1 MQTRP
6 EKGNAPEVAA
16 TEASGE
22 VSQTTKKGTIMSNF
36 TSALTIGETS
46 VRQVGGLFSL
56 NDLHKAAGSEAKH
69 EPNQFTRLDQTQALI
84 AEIKSADSRNCI
96 ETRRG
101 ANGGTYAC
109 RELVIAYA
117 AWISAAF
124 HLKVIRVF
132 LAVAAPQPTPYT
144 VQPSDTLNESQQI
157 ALRAMLESNVKR
169 LPHAKQA
176 GAMIKGWS
184 KLKAHFGVP
193 YRQIPAGEFEE
204 ALSIIARHVS
214 EWELVDEAPKASQEP
229 TMPEL
234 VEKMVEWVNAPNGYP
249 VHLFVPVYEA
259 IHARLQRGMEVPRI
273 IDATDAPAMAQAR
286 KVAMDYFADYR
297 AAVKC
302 GKSLAEMD
310 AIPSAALQGMI
321 ADAIMRQRMLISFDQ
336 GTGRMGCTVVPGDA
350 SVFSFATG
358 NYTDLI
364 NGIPMQRLPELA
376 DSLNRRVASHLGAF
390 SERLNRA

>member
-1 MQTRP
+1 MSNSIALIPVFTGTLADRPVQLCCARALHAFMQVRRDFTTWI
-6 EKGNAPEVAA
+6 KGRIRKFGFIANDDYLL
-16 TEASGE
+16 TKSGE
-22 VSQTTKKGTIMSNF
+22 QLPSGMKYVHDYH
-36 TSALTIGETS
+36 LTLDMAKELSMVENNEQGRAARRYFIACE
-46 VRQVGGLFSL
+46 RQ
-56 NDLHKAAGSEAKH
+56 A
-69 EPNQFTRLDQTQALI
+69 
-84 AEIKSADSRNCI
+84 
-96 ETRRG
+96 
-101 ANGGTYAC
+101 
-109 RELVIAYA
+109 
-117 AWISAAF
+117 
-124 HLKVIRVF
+124 
-132 LAVAAPQPTPYT
+132 LAVAQPTPYT

-321 ADAIMRQRMLISFDQ
+321 ADTIMRQRMLISFDQ
-336 GTGRMGCTVVPGDA
+336 GTGRMVCTAVPGDA

>member
-1 MQTRP
+1 MAQ
-6 EKGNAPEVAA
+6 
-16 TEASGE
+16 SL
-22 VSQTTKKGTIMSNF
+22 TTF
-36 TSALTIGETS
+36 AIGEIA
-46 VRQVGGLFSL
+46 VRQLNGLFSL

-117 AWISAAF
+117 AWISATF

-144 VQPSDTLNESQQI
+144 VQPSDTLNEPQQI

-214 EWELVDEAPKASQEP
+214 EWELVEDAAKQPEAAPQP
-229 TMPEL
+229 TAFTQALAAARE
-234 VEKMVEWVNAPNGYP
+234 NALSYMNGYRQAVQSGQP
-249 VHLFVPVYEA
+249 
-259 IHARLQRGMEVPRI
+259 GPR
-273 IDATDAPAMAQAR
+273 
-286 KVAMDYFADYR
+286 MDD
-297 AAVKC
+297 
-302 GKSLAEMD
+302 
-310 AIPSAALQGMI
+310 IPGALLEGI
-321 ADAIMRQRMLISFDQ
+321 VADALMNSRFLAGFDSR
-336 GTGRMGCTVVPGDA
+336 TGQMHVQLVPQDA
-350 SVFSFATG
+350 SVFSFQSGDFGQA
-358 NYTDLI
+358 I
-364 NGIPMQRLPELA
+364 SAIPTRRLPELQDA
-376 DSLNRRVASHLGAF
+376 LSKRVARHLGTLAH
-390 SERLNRA
+390 

>member
-1 MQTRP
+1 MAQ
-6 EKGNAPEVAA
+6 
-16 TEASGE
+16 SL
-22 VSQTTKKGTIMSNF
+22 TTF
-36 TSALTIGETS
+36 AIGEIA
-46 VRQVGGLFSL
+46 VRQLNGLFSL

-117 AWISAAF
+117 AWISATF

-144 VQPSDTLNESQQI
+144 VQPSDTLNEPQQI

-214 EWELVDEAPKASQEP
+214 EWELVDEAPQQPQPQQE
-229 TMPEL
+229 
-234 VEKMVEWVNAPNGYP
+234 
-249 VHLFVPVYEA
+249 
-259 IHARLQRGMEVPRI
+259 
-273 IDATDAPAMAQAR
+273 ID
-286 KVAMDYFADYR
+286 V
-297 AAVKC
+297 
-302 GKSLAEMD
+302 
-310 AIPSAALQGMI
+310 AALLLSGQCDPKPLT
-321 ADAIMRQRMLISFDQ
+321 AAQHMLIDQ
-336 GTGRMGCTVVPGDA
+336 CAGRLVGEAYP
-350 SVFSFATG
+350 
-358 NYTDLI
+358 LI
-364 NGIPMQRLPELA
+364 RAHLE
-376 DSLNRRVASHLGAF
+376 RRVAWNSNAAQQNSAEATQAILGGATLGNCLAHHYRNELQAAHTVMQVVRQRLDAALGSIIQPLGLSH
-390 SERLNRA
+390 